1 MVQHDP
7 SIYKNIQTM
16 IDQRIKQAAADCLH
30 KEIEAVQALI
40 PRLDDTFVNVI
51 ELLHACKGKVVVTGV
66 GKSGHIGSKI
76 AATLAST
83 GTPAFFLN
91 PLDAYHGD
99 LGMIGIEDVVLAIS
113 YSGAT
118 DELLRLIPLLQAREI
133 PIVAFSGK
141 NNSLLAQNAT
151 YHLDISV
158 ACEADPLNLVP
169 TSSTTVTLALG
180 DAIACALMRRR
191 DFKESDFAQFHP
203 GGDLGKRLLSRVRD
217 YMINSNLPIVKP
229 DTKVCDAIFEISK
242 NKQGIAVVISEN
254 IVTGAITDGDIRR
267 AMQKN
272 KDDFFSLT
280 VSEIM
285 NHDPKTIIASA
296 RLSEAEIVM
305 QKHSIHSLIVVD
317 EYKHLVGIIDYFS
330 CK

>member
-1 MVQHDP
+1 
-7 SIYKNIQTM
+7 M
-16 IDQRIKQAAADCLH
+16 IDKRIKQAAEDCLR
-30 KEIEAVQALI
+30 KEIEAVEALI
-40 PRLDDTFVNVI
+40 PRLDDTFVKVV
-51 ELLHACKGKVVVTGV
+51 ELLYECKGKVVVTGV

-99 LGMIGIEDVVLAIS
+99 LGMIGMEDVVLAIS

-118 DELLRLIPLLQAREI
+118 DELLRLIPLLQARQI

-141 NNSLLAQNAT
+141 YNSLLAQNAT
-151 YHLDISV
+151 YHLSIAV
-158 ACEADPLNLVP
+158 EKEADPLNLVP

-203 GGDLGKRLLSRVRD
+203 GGNLGKRLLSRVRD
-217 YMINSNLPIVKP
+217 NMINSNLPIVKP

-242 NKQGIAVVISEN
+242 NKQGIAVVISED

-272 KDDFFSLT
+272 KDVFFSLT

-296 RLSEAEIVM
+296 RLSEAEILM
-305 QKHSIHSLIVVD
+305 QKYSIHSLIVVD